1 MKYIILIVLFL
12 LYNPIN
18 CVPVPI
24 GYVGFSDSVSDSL
37 YDLVQKYVTKY
48 DKVFSLDTT
57 IPHDAPDQSLEKV
70 NETLKL
76 WVDKKVKNVFF
87 YLPEIKS
94 DDLQSLADYYNIYV
108 FNAINSEELNCLS
121 KTVYGYD
128 LCYDKGQTIHRYVM
142 RFQHNIIIS
151 KPSDCVN
158 RLVKFLTQFGH
169 NRTLSLVQDTID
181 DDALDKHFDLLK
193 SKLNVSESM
202 IIYNFVQD
210 MAIIEKLTT
219 LFEATFK
226 VKSIIMNFQVDRKE
240 VIEMNPTLY
249 KSNLFASEIYKIDDS
264 SELYEILDPSLTPP
278 LPTLTSIQILMYEMI
293 DIVRQKYE
301 DNPTLTTLQLQ
312 SEFFE
317 KTLECSGGL
326 IFSMFTN
333 NRLVGDVQIAQMI
346 NNATTGKNELTV
358 IDFVV
363 IFYQLP
369 PGQIIG
375 QPMGVTCNVIND
387 PIIYKPASLYIGVS
401 VYGDNERG
409 ILERHNLAAFLAAVD
424 TVNDGVFIYLFI

>member
-1 MKYIILIVLFL
+1 MKFIIFIVIFL

-24 GYVGFSDSVSDSL
+24 GYVGFADPVSNSL
-37 YDLVQKYVTKY
+37 YNLVEKYVTKY
-48 DKVFSLDTT
+48 DKVFSLPTVAS
-57 IPHDAPDQSLEKV
+57 HDAADQSLEKV
-70 NETLKL
+70 NDTLKA
-76 WVDKKVKNVFF
+76 WVDQNVKNVFF

-94 DDLQSLADYYNIYV
+94 DDLQALADYYDIYV
-108 FNAINSEELNCLS
+108 FNAINTEELNCLS

-128 LCYDKGQTIHRYVM
+128 LCYDKGQTIHRYIM

-158 RLVKFLTQFGH
+158 GLVKFLTQFGH

-181 DDALDKHFDLLK
+181 SDALDKHFDYLK
-193 SKLNVSESM
+193 SKLNVNESM
-202 IIYNFVQD
+202 IIYNFIQD
-210 MAIIEKLTT
+210 ITIIKKLTA

-226 VKSIIMNFQVDRKE
+226 VKSIIMNFEVDRKT
-240 VIEMNPTLY
+240 VLNIDPSLY
-249 KSNLFASEIYKIDDS
+249 KSNLFASEIYSIDDS
-264 SELYEILDPSLTPP
+264 SEIYEILDPTLASTPV
-278 LPTLTSIQILMYEMI
+278 LTSVEILMYEMI

-301 DNPTLTTLQLQ
+301 NNPELTTIQLQ
-312 SEFFE
+312 SELFE

-326 IFSMFTN
+326 KFSMFTN
-333 NRLVGDVQIAQMI
+333 NRLVGDMQIVQMI
-346 NNATTGKNELTV
+346 TNATTSLTKLTV
-358 IDFVV
+358 IDLVE
-363 IFYQLP
+363 IWYQLP

-387 PIIYKPASLYIGVS
+387 PIIYKQSALYIGVS

-409 ILERHNLAAFLAAVD
+409 VLERNNLAAFLAAVD
-424 TVNDGVFIYLFI
+424 AVNDGVYIYIYIY